1 MECDACRLLE
11 HKLLC
16 GGQSAFVL
24 EDIQLPFIIAY
35 SGYQL
40 QQCSVHHIG
49 TFNQAIMYKRG
60 KNR

>member
-11 HKLLC
+11 HKSLC
-16 GGQSAFVL
+16 GGQSAFLL
-24 EDIQLPFIIAY
+24 EDIQPPFIVAY

-49 TFNQAIMYKRG
+49 TFN
-60 KNR
+60 